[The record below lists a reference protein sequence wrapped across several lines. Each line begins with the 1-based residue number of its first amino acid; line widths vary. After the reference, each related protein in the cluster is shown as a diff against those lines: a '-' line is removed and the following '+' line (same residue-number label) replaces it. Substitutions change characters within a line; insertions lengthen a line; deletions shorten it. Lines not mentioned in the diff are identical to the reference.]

1 MALKPAGRLVESG
14 DGAIAFHVTFT
25 RIMFTPR
32 SRKRAAACQRG
43 CSSTCGSAWNTD
55 VCVVEA
61 AAGAA
66 LMATTLR
73 SSAAAM
79 GILRLMF
86 IGTKNPTT
94 QNR

>member
-1 MALKPAGRLVESG
+1 MALKPAGRLVESA
-14 DGAIAFHVTFT
+14 DGAIAFQVTFT

-32 SRKRAAACQRG
+32 SRSCWSVAAG
-43 CSSTCGSAWNTD
+43 LPKTCGSAWNTD

-86 IGTKNPTT
+86 VGTKNPTT

>member
-14 DGAIAFHVTFT
+14 EGAIAFHVTFT

-32 SRKRAAACQRG
+32 SRSVRRVPAGLLK
-43 CSSTCGSAWNTD
+43 TCGSAWNTD

>member
-14 DGAIAFHVTFT
+14 EGAIAFHVTLT

-32 SRKRAAACQRG
+32 SRSVCRVPAG
-43 CSSTCGSAWNTD
+43 LLNTCGSAWNTD